1 VTQKKKSAI
10 YKVEGISKVF
20 GDRYVLND
28 ISFDIF
34 AGEIFGI
41 IGTSGSG
48 KSTMLNSLVGFL
60 KVDKGDIIFR
70 NSNLLNVD
78 DAKSFRSI
86 YKHQKELKR
95 IYGFASQNPSFYP
108 NLSVGENLRYF
119 GTLYNLP
126 KESIESNIK
135 YLLNL
140 VGLTQSEHVIAK
152 KLSGGMQRRLDIACS
167 LIHDPKILFLDE
179 PTADLDPVMGNKIW
193 NLLRIINQR
202 GTTII
207 LASHHI
213 VEIEELCNR
222 VAIIKDGK
230 IRALGAPEQ
239 IKSKNLPKE
248 MIYMRS
254 SPGMYKKIITL
265 IKQACPGIIVKAEMK
280 NKQLEISANKEGCIV
295 PALLTAAKNINES
308 ILNIESVKPK
318 LDQAFILI
326 SSESMKKSLKQG
338 RREKRVAVKKKAR
351 KRKRKTDLTKS
362 QIDAIE
368 EKVVEAENET
378 MEYN

>member
-1 VTQKKKSAI
+1 YEI
-10 YKVEGISKVF
+10 
-20 GDRYVLND
+20 L
-28 ISFDIF
+28 

-60 KVDKGDIIFR
+60 KVDKGDILFR
-70 NSNLLNVD
+70 NSNLLNAD
-78 DAKSFRSI
+78 DAASYRSI

-108 NLSVGENLRYF
+108 NLSVGENLKYF
-119 GTLYNLP
+119 GALYNLP
-126 KESIESNIK
+126 KESIASNIT

-140 VGLTQSEHVIAK
+140 VGLTQSQHVIAK
-152 KLSGGMQRRLDIACS
+152 KLSGGMARRLDIACA

-213 VEIEELCNR
+213 VEIEQLCDR

-230 IRALGAPEQ
+230 IRALGDPEQ

-248 MIYMRS
+248 MIYMKS
-254 SPGMYKKIITL
+254 SPGMYKKIITR
-265 IKQACPGIIVKAEMK
+265 IKRACPGTITKAEMK
-280 NKQLEISANKEGCIV
+280 NKRLEISANTEGCIV
-295 PALLTAAKNINES
+295 PALLSIAKDMNENV
-308 ILNIESVKPK
+308 LNIESVKPK
-318 LDQAFILI
+318 LDQAFIMI
-326 SSESMKKSLKQG
+326 STEST
-338 RREKRVAVKKKAR
+338 RRTAKRERKEKRAAVKKKAQ
-351 KRKRKTDLTKS
+351 KRKLRRKKKAALTSS
-362 QIDAIE
+362 QMDEIDKRMKE
-368 EKVVEAENET
+368 SQQNET
-378 MEYN
+378 VENN